1 MGFSVTDIEEL
12 PGEGPSGRVRKLRR
26 ALGARAFGFNYFTL
40 PPHAEGREHDH
51 ADSEQE
57 EVMFVVKGSGWL
69 RIDDEEV
76 ELRAGRFVRIDPEAV
91 RCPISGSEGLEFL
104 TIGAPL
110 HGAYEPPEWG

>member
-1 MGFSVTDIEEL
+1 MGYSIADIEEL

-40 PPHAEGREHDH
+40 PPHAEGVEHDH
-51 ADSEQE
+51 ADGEQE

-69 RIDDEEV
+69 RVDDAEV

-91 RCPISGSEGLEFL
+91 RRPVAGQDGLEFL